1 MFLKETLHPKTAH
14 FNIRYVYDP
23 DMYLQLGILT
33 TTTTKIIIL
42 PGLNETEFNYGNY

>member
-1 MFLKETLHPKTAH
+1 MFLKETLCPKTAH

-33 TTTTKIIIL
+33 TTKKNHNNTW
-42 PGLNETEFNYGNY
+42 PE